1 MMFRKAC
8 QLKKSSLSQF
18 PFGNKSASYI
28 FFTSFKQNDV
38 ISQSHKI
45 VDNSKMKQGITK
57 L

>member
-18 PFGNKSASYI
+18 PFGKKSASYI